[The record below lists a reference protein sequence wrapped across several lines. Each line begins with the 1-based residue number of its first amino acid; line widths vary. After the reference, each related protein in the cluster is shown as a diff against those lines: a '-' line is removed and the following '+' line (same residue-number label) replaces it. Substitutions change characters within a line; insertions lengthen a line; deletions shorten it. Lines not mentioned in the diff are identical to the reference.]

1 MSALPMPPLP
11 PPLPIRAP
19 ARAMVTVSVSREDLA
34 ALQPLLA
41 RFETFSRNAISEEA
55 EALVWRL
62 KVAVQSA
69 AKE

>member
-1 MSALPMPPLP
+1 MIPMPPIP
-11 PPLPIRAP
+11 PPLPKRAP
-19 ARAMVTVSVSREDLA
+19 PRTMVTVSVSREDLA